1 MNNNVLVGGSS
12 SSNLDKIYYDEA
24 YLIANYLAQKGYN
37 LVCGCVCG
45 LMNSV
50 SLAFKNNGK
59 DVQIMETKNDLADY
73 YPYPMQLFPS
83 VCDRKKAL
91 YSNVSL
97 AIFLPGGIGTFDE
110 LFGAIEANRCQ
121 DISYPVIIVNINHYY
136 DNLLSMLET
145 MYNASF
151 ANEEKRNL
159 YNVVNNVLELDN
171 LLTKSNSLTKKLK
184 Q

>member
-1 MNNNVLVGGSS
+1 MSNNVLIGGSS

-24 YLIANYLAQKGYN
+24 FLIANYLAQKGYN

-91 YSNVSL
+91 YNNVSL
-97 AIFLPGGIGTFDE
+97 AVFYQVVLEHLMNYLGRLKLIDVRIFLI
-110 LFGAIEANRCQ
+110 Q
-121 DISYPVIIVNINHYY
+121 
-136 DNLLSMLET
+136 LLL
-145 MYNASF
+145 
-151 ANEEKRNL
+151 
-159 YNVVNNVLELDN
+159 
-171 LLTKSNSLTKKLK
+171 
-184 Q
+184 

>member
-1 MNNNVLVGGSS
+1 MTFLYIEIAKCATF
-12 SSNLDKIYYDEA
+12 NL
-24 YLIANYLAQKGYN
+24 N
-37 LVCGCVCG
+37 
-45 LMNSV
+45 
-50 SLAFKNNGK
+50 
-59 DVQIMETKNDLADY
+59 
-73 YPYPMQLFPS
+73 
-83 VCDRKKAL
+83 
-91 YSNVSL
+91 
-97 AIFLPGGIGTFDE
+97 
-110 LFGAIEANRCQ
+110 GAIETNRCQ

>member
-1 MNNNVLVGGSS
+1 MSNNVLIGGSS
-12 SSNLDKIYYDEA
+12 SSNLDKVYCDEA
-24 YLIANYLAQKGYN
+24 YLIGDYLAKKGYS

-59 DVQIMETKNDLADY
+59 DVQIMETKNDLVDY

-91 YSNVSL
+91 YNNVSL
-97 AIFLPGGIGTFDE
+97 AVFLPGGIGTFDE

-151 ANEEKRNL
+151 ANEEKRSL
-159 YNVVNNVLELDN
+159 YSVVNNVLELED
-171 LLTKSNSLTKKLK
+171 LLQSNNFKLVRIK
-184 Q
+184 

>member
-24 YLIANYLAQKGYN
+24 FLIANYLAQKGYN

-59 DVQIMETKNDLADY
+59 DVQIMETKNDLVDY

-91 YSNVSL
+91 YNNVSL
-97 AIFLPGGIGTFDE
+97 AVFYQVVLEHLMNYLGRLKLIDVRIFLI
-110 LFGAIEANRCQ
+110 Q
-121 DISYPVIIVNINHYY
+121 
-136 DNLLSMLET
+136 LLL
-145 MYNASF
+145 
-151 ANEEKRNL
+151 
-159 YNVVNNVLELDN
+159 
-171 LLTKSNSLTKKLK
+171 
-184 Q
+184 

>member
-1 MNNNVLVGGSS
+1 MNNNVLVDGYS
-12 SSNLDKIYYDEA
+12 SSNLDKVYYDEA
-24 YLIANYLAQKGYN
+24 YLIGDYLAKKGYN
-37 LVCGCVCG
+37 LVCGCVCS

-59 DVQIMETKNDLADY
+59 DVQIMETKNDLVDY

-110 LFGAIEANRCQ
+110 LFGAIEANT
-121 DISYPVIIVNINHYY
+121 SYYCKY
-136 DNLLSMLET
+136 
-145 MYNASF
+145 
-151 ANEEKRNL
+151 
-159 YNVVNNVLELDN
+159 
-171 LLTKSNSLTKKLK
+171 
-184 Q
+184 

>member
-59 DVQIMETKNDLADY
+59 DVQIMETKNDLVDY

-91 YSNVSL
+91 YNNVSL
-97 AIFLPGGIGTFDE
+97 AIFT
-110 LFGAIEANRCQ
+110 RW
-121 DISYPVIIVNINHYY
+121 YWNI
-136 DNLLSMLET
+136 
-145 MYNASF
+145 
-151 ANEEKRNL
+151 
-159 YNVVNNVLELDN
+159 
-171 LLTKSNSLTKKLK
+171 
-184 Q
+184 

>member
-24 YLIANYLAQKGYN
+24 FLIANYLAQKGYN

-45 LMNSV
+45 LMNFV

-59 DVQIMETKNDLADY
+59 DVQIMETKNDLVDY

-91 YSNVSL
+91 SNNVSL
-97 AIFLPGGIGTFDE
+97 AVFYQVVLEHLMNYLGRLKLIDVRIFLI
-110 LFGAIEANRCQ
+110 Q
-121 DISYPVIIVNINHYY
+121 
-136 DNLLSMLET
+136 LLL
-145 MYNASF
+145 
-151 ANEEKRNL
+151 
-159 YNVVNNVLELDN
+159 
-171 LLTKSNSLTKKLK
+171 
-184 Q
+184 

>member
-1 MNNNVLVGGSS
+1 MNNNVLVGASS
-12 SSNLDKIYYDEA
+12 SYNLDKVYYDEA
-24 YLIANYLAQKGYN
+24 YLIGDYLAKKGYN

-59 DVQIMETKNDLADY
+59 DVQIMETKNDLVDY
-73 YPYPMQLFPS
+73 YPYPMQLFYS

-97 AIFLPGGIGTFDE
+97 AVFLPGDIGTFDE
-110 LFGAIEANRCQ
+110 LFGAIESNRCQ
-121 DISYPVIIVNINHYY
+121 DFSYPVIIVNINHYY

-151 ANEEKRNL
+151 ANEEKRSL
-159 YNVVNNVLELDN
+159 YSVVNNINELED
-171 LLTKSNSLTKKLK
+171 LLQSNNFKLVRIK
-184 Q
+184 